1 MPARNNRLSDR
12 QIVEQMVLPAALNA
26 IISAMR
32 KRLAIASD
40 DGTSPELDRV
50 QLLLDKALKE
60 PVEDMSPDRV
70 SKIVRRSKRVTIDAL
85 APLFEKHPL
94 ATQYLTMAYLVA
106 ELSQEDI
113 IQVGAQSPFSEAW
126 DIMVEVMDCVSD
138 KLPEMDSIATVE
150 AQNLRCR
157 LRSLGYFT

>member
-1 MPARNNRLSDR
+1 MNCYLNDR

-26 IISAMR
+26 IISVMR
-32 KRLAIASD
+32 KRLAIDND

-50 QLLLDKALKE
+50 QMLLDKALKE
-60 PVEDMSPDRV
+60 PVENLTPDRV
-70 SKIVRRSKRVTIDAL
+70 GKIVRRSKRTTVEAL

-106 ELSQEDI
+106 ELSQDEI

-138 KLPEMDSIATVE
+138 KLPEMDAIATVE
-150 AQNLRCR
+150 AQNVRRR
-157 LRSLGYFT
+157 LRSLGYFI

>member
-1 MPARNNRLSDR
+1 MSNNRSDR

-26 IISAMR
+26 IIAVMR
-32 KRLAIASD
+32 KRLASD
-40 DGTSPELDRV
+40 NDDSTSPELDRV
-50 QLLLDKALKE
+50 QRLLDKALKE
-60 PVEDMSPDRV
+60 PIESLVSDRAA
-70 SKIVRRSKRVTIDAL
+70 KIVRRSKRVTIDTVG
-85 APLFEKHPL
+85 PLFEKHPL
-94 ATQYLTMAYLVA
+94 ATQYLTIAYFVA

-138 KLPEMDSIATVE
+138 KLPEMDAIATVE

>member
-1 MPARNNRLSDR
+1 MNYRLSDR

-26 IISAMR
+26 IIAVMR
-32 KRLAIASD
+32 RRLAIDND
-40 DGTSPELDRV
+40 DSTSPELDRV
-50 QLLLDKALKE
+50 QMLLDKALKE
-60 PVEDMSPDRV
+60 PVENLTPDRV
-70 SKIVRRSKRVTIDAL
+70 GKIVRRSKRTTVEAL

-106 ELSQEDI
+106 ELSQDEI

-126 DIMVEVMDCVSD
+126 DIMAEVMDCVSD
-138 KLPEMDSIATVE
+138 KLPEMDAIATVE
-150 AQNLRCR
+150 AQDLRLR

>member
-1 MPARNNRLSDR
+1 MNCNLSDR
-12 QIVEQMVLPAALNA
+12 KIVEMMVLPAALNA
-26 IISAMR
+26 IVSVMR
-32 KRLAIASD
+32 KRLAID

-50 QLLLDKALKE
+50 LILLDKALKE
-60 PVEDMSPDRV
+60 PAENLAPDRV
-70 SKIVRRSKRVTIDAL
+70 AKIVRRSKRVTIDVVS
-85 APLFEKHPL
+85 PLFEKHPL

-138 KLPEMDSIATVE
+138 KLPEMDAIATVE
-150 AQNLRCR
+150 AQNLRLR

>member
-1 MPARNNRLSDR
+1 MATKTYRSSDR

-26 IISAMR
+26 IVSVIR
-32 KRLAIASD
+32 KQLAID
-40 DGTSPELDRV
+40 DGTSPELDCV
-50 QLLLDKALKE
+50 QMLLDKALKE
-60 PVEDMSPDRV
+60 PVENLSPERV
-70 SKIVRRSKRVTIDAL
+70 SKIVRRSKRVTIDAV

-94 ATQYLTMAYLVA
+94 ATQYMAIAYLVA

-138 KLPEMDSIATVE
+138 KLPEMDAIATVE

>member
-1 MPARNNRLSDR
+1 MNCYLNDR

-26 IISAMR
+26 IISVMR
-32 KRLAIASD
+32 KRLAIDND

-50 QLLLDKALKE
+50 QMLLDKALKE
-60 PVEDMSPDRV
+60 PVENLSSDRV
-70 SKIVRRSKRVTIDAL
+70 AKIVRRSKRVTIDTVG
-85 APLFEKHPL
+85 PLFEKHPL
-94 ATQYLTMAYLVA
+94 ATQYLTMAYLIA

-126 DIMVEVMDCVSD
+126 DIMAEVMDCVSD
-138 KLPEMDSIATVE
+138 KLPEMDAIATVE
-150 AQNLRCR
+150 AQDLRLR

>member
-1 MPARNNRLSDR
+1 MNYHLSDR

-26 IISAMR
+26 IIAVMR
-32 KRLAIASD
+32 KRLSVD
-40 DGTSPELDRV
+40 NEGTSPELDRV
-50 QLLLDKALKE
+50 QSLLDKALKE
-60 PVEDMSPDRV
+60 PVENLTSDRV
-70 SKIVRRSKRVTIDAL
+70 SKIVRRSKRVTIDVVS
-85 APLFEKHPL
+85 PLFEKHPL

-138 KLPEMDSIATVE
+138 KLPEMDAIATVE
-150 AQNLRCR
+150 AQNLRLR